1 MFLEMRYPE
10 QLQRVVDAAADLA
23 EGERKVLRPEGDL
36 LVHREGTPR
45 KGELRVLLDELHVR
59 RPLETRPGGDRFAG
73 QLRAPRKDAA
83 SVLGNPAAEHRRQ
96 RGLSGAVSAFE
107 QHPFAGEEAQRG
119 NRHDRGLR
127 AGRGETRVVE
137 SEEGKRTGR
146 VRSLRR
152 TKGFGDRCEI
162 RRSGGAAALRIFC
175 NFRRFAEH
183 IASARSSE
191 RFLRLAGP
199 GRFTVSVAGYR
210 PRSARDARLPA
221 SEKARTPPEQPE
233 RLHVER
239 GAP

>member
-45 KGELRVLLDELHVR
+45 QGELRVLLDELHVR

-83 SVLGNPAAEHRRQ
+83 SVLGNAPAKHRRQ

-137 SEEGKRTGR
+137 KEERKRAGR

-152 TKGFGDRCEI
+152 TRGFGDRCEI

-210 PRSARDARLPA
+210 SRSAWDARLPA
-221 SEKARTPPEQPE
+221 SEEARTPPEQPE